1 VRSDADPAIIRS
13 RSNPSIKRVGAVRAG
28 KLPGLVLEGDRLIDD
43 ARRAGLALE
52 LILVAESRE
61 ERARELEAAGTAVQ
75 RVGDG
80 LLASASELATSPG
93 ILAIG
98 APPPARPA
106 AGLEDGPRALVLVA
120 AGVADPGNLGALARS
135 AEAAGAQALCVVSG
149 GASPWNSKALR
160 GSMGSLLRLPVHV
173 FRDAGGCAR
182 ELGSRGF
189 RQVRAA
195 TRGGV
200 PMARFDWSGPIAL
213 WVGSETGELPGAA
226 AELEAVTI
234 PMRGAAESLNVAVAA
249 SLLLYASGRAG
260 EGAERAP

>member
-28 KLPGLVLEGDRLIDD
+28 KLTGLVLEGDRLIDD

-52 LILVAESRE
+52 LVLVAESRE
-61 ERARELEAAGTAVQ
+61 ERARELEASGTAVQ

-80 LLASASELATSPG
+80 LLGSASELATSPG
-93 ILAIG
+93 ILAIC

-106 AGLEDGPRALVLVA
+106 AGLEAGPRALVLVA

-149 GASPWNSKALR
+149 ASPWNSKALR

-173 FRDAGGCAR
+173 FRDAGACAR
-182 ELGSRGF
+182 ELTGRGF

-226 AELEAVTI
+226 ADLEAVTI

-260 EGAERAP
+260 EVAEGAP